1 MKRLI
6 AIAYLL
12 FFVPVVLSPAIPFI
26 WAELHQVKV
35 FSAAPEDDCEHDN
48 PQSKM
53 ANNGD
58 MYLQALL
65 KRFCNPKKKQTPQ
78 NIPSS
83 QIPVFVQ
90 KLVGEFPVPQLLTLA
105 QRVKVSDFLP
115 IHYRF
120 DPDFSIFHPP
130 SVA

>member
-12 FFVPVVLSPAIPFI
+12 FFVPVVLSPAVPFI
-26 WAELHQVKV
+26 WAELHHVNV
-35 FSAAPEDDCEHDN
+35 FSVSTQNDCSHDN
-48 PQSKM
+48 PQAKM

-78 NIPSS
+78 NLNVH
-83 QIPVFVQ
+83 QIPAFVQ
-90 KLVGEFPVPQLLTLA
+90 RLTGDYHTRPLLPLTL
-105 QRVKVSDFLP
+105 RKKISDFIPL
-115 IHYRF
+115 HYRF
-120 DPDFSIFHPP
+120 QPDFSIFHPP
-130 SVA
+130 SRI